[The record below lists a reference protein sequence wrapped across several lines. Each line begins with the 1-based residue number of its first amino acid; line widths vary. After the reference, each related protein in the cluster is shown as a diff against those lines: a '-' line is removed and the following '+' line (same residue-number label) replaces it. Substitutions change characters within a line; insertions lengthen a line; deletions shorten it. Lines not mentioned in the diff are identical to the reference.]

1 MGFVSFFQVLIL
13 VDVFYPLY
21 LIYHRVLNAF
31 NFRGVVNLKLLFTVL
46 DSVTFCDIPP
56 CYHDGLFWHGNA
68 AATFPLKLLCFCRPV
83 SPLHPLIRW
92 LIAATLYLGPD
103 WVESVRPTLYLHYF
117 KCGNLNFFQ
126 TGNLKPFDSFS
137 KCTVNL
143 RSEAWLMLIQFIKW
157 TRDDCWVWRCGW
169 TLPCEDYNLFEIT
182 PFPAIFTIK

>member
-1 MGFVSFFQVLIL
+1 MFSIHYTWFTIVFWMLSTSEVWSISNYFLQFLIL
-13 VDVFYPLY
+13 WHF
-21 LIYHRVLNAF
+21 
-31 NFRGVVNLKLLFTVL
+31 
-46 DSVTFCDIPP
+46 VTSPP

-92 LIAATLYLGPD
+92 LIATLYLGPD

-157 TRDDCWVWRCGW
+157 TRDDCWVWRYGW
-169 TLPCEDYNLFEIT
+169 TLPCEDCNLFEIT